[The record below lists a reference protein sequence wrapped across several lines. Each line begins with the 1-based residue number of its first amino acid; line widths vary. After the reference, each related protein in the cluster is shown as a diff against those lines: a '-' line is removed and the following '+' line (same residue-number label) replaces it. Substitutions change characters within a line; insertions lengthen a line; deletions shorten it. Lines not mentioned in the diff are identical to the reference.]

1 MIVIDSSFWLELF
14 EGSEY
19 GKIINE
25 NQDFINANFL
35 VPSITVIEV
44 YKKLLIERDSSI
56 ALIFATQMKNGKVID
71 LDFELSLFAA
81 QNGKK
86 YNLPLADSII
96 YATTIEHNATLYTL
110 DKHFKDLPNVQ
121 YYQK

>member
-14 EGSEY
+14 EGSRY
-19 GKIINE
+19 GKIIND
-25 NQDFINANFL
+25 NKDFLNYNFL

-44 YKKLLIERDSSI
+44 YKKLLIEKDSNT
-56 ALIFATQMKNGKVID
+56 ALLYTTQMKVGKVID
-71 LDFELSLFAA
+71 LDFELAIIAA

-86 YNLPLADSII
+86 YKLPLADSII
-96 YATTIEHNATLYTL
+96 YTTSLENNATLYTL
-110 DKHFKDLPNVQ
+110 DKHFKDLPNVE